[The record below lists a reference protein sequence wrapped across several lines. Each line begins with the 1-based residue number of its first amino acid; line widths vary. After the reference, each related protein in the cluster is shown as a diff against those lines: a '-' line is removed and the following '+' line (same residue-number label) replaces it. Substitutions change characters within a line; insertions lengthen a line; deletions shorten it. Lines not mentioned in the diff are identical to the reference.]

1 MKLFNSKDDKLYL
14 SKTQWSKIFFA
25 LTWMMLLLYTIA
37 MICSLCGSK
46 YFIVNYQNQQ
56 LDNIEK
62 FLTEYKILPLLNW
75 IFTTIEFCII
85 ISFILKKFPKWYYVL
100 TFYAIAMIVSAT
112 LPQTPIIFYQIYP
125 FAFYLIIPIIEQ
137 LIFDKR
143 VDIKVYSFS
152 LLRLIFATVVSYLL
166 QVMLYAIKNGNF
178 SFNNNIQT
186 ISSAFIYAIEYDIA
200 LSIMLFSALLFYK
213 EKGDSNL
220 WETFLKVGGFSRTS
234 KKQSQTLSSRK
245 NLTKTQISKIRRLY
259 IRVYLTQLG
268 AFLLLMVLP
277 FLLGKVFEFL
287 VMYFAF
293 AIVRYIL
300 GFNYSLHYKKETTC
314 ITVGAVVFGIL
325 ALAVPFFT
333 VVIIIAIL
341 LGVGLAI
348 LLHLSY
354 RYKGMFLFSQ
364 ISKPDKFALL
374 YTYFDGNIESIYV
387 KKMCVHKGLNQLQIE
402 IIVDFIEG
410 NKISYIAHKY
420 NYSQRM
426 IIYKLD
432 EAIDKLIH

>member
-1 MKLFNSKDDKLYL
+1 
-14 SKTQWSKIFFA
+14 
-25 LTWMMLLLYTIA
+25 
-37 MICSLCGSK
+37 
-46 YFIVNYQNQQ
+46 
-56 LDNIEK
+56 
-62 FLTEYKILPLLNW
+62 
-75 IFTTIEFCII
+75 
-85 ISFILKKFPKWYYVL
+85 
-100 TFYAIAMIVSAT
+100 MIVSAT

-374 YTYFDGNIESIYV
+374 YTYFDGNIESVYV

>member
-300 GFNYSLHYKKETTC
+300 GFNYSLHYKKRDHLYYCWRSCFRYSRTC
-314 ITVGAVVFGIL
+314 CSFLYCCYYYCNTFRRWFSNIITLVLSIQRYVLIL
-325 ALAVPFFT
+325 SNF
-333 VVIIIAIL
+333 
-341 LGVGLAI
+341 
-348 LLHLSY
+348 
-354 RYKGMFLFSQ
+354 
-364 ISKPDKFALL
+364 
-374 YTYFDGNIESIYV
+374 
-387 KKMCVHKGLNQLQIE
+387 
-402 IIVDFIEG
+402 
-410 NKISYIAHKY
+410 
-420 NYSQRM
+420 
-426 IIYKLD
+426 
-432 EAIDKLIH
+432 